1 MRQLLQT
8 IYQGTTACQR
18 TPRRVAAAVELADWD
33 ELEEARSWCQN
44 RFVERGMRY
53 QPHINVINDTA
64 LFDFEDARDA
74 VEFKLA
80 FG

>member
-1 MRQLLQT
+1 
-8 IYQGTTACQR
+8 
-18 TPRRVAAAVELADWD
+18 
-33 ELEEARSWCQN
+33 
-44 RFVERGMRY
+44 MRY